1 MLYIGH
7 LLTAD
12 GVMADPSKVDAIVNM
27 PRPADVQGVRRI
39 LGMTNY
45 LAKFLPKLSDVS
57 QPLRQLQ
64 ERSMILLGLIFTTK
78 HLTT

>member
-64 ERSMILLGLIFTTK
+64 ERGMILLGLIFTTK